1 VELSGFLR
9 NRRARL
15 SPADAGLVPGPRRQT
30 PGLRRAEVALL
41 AGISVDYYVRLE
53 QGRGPRPSE
62 QVVTALGRA
71 LQLTADEHAYLLRLT
86 RPAPVT
92 PPRAVP
98 GDVLRLLDRL
108 DDVPAMVLDAGYDM
122 LAWNRMLVALI
133 GDPAGWSP
141 RRRNRLRRLFT
152 GDVRTGNRLDLARRC
167 VADLRASGRYPA
179 DPAVRSL
186 VDELLADSPDFARLW
201 AEREVAVQW
210 TLTKRT
216 VHPVAGELEL
226 DCEILGVPGHEHR
239 LLVYTAAP
247 GTPSAD
253 GLRRLAQRVQEDSR
267 TRSDGARKKIPN
279 VTTTAD
285 DSAQCSP
292 IRVASAPTS
301 TGSTR
306 KPR

>member
-1 VELSGFLR
+1 MDRAELSGFLR
-9 NRRARL
+9 SHRARL
-15 SPADAGLVPGPRRQT
+15 RPADVGLVPGPRRQT

-71 LQLTADEHAYLLRLT
+71 LRLTGDEHAYLLRLT
-86 RPAPVT
+86 RPAAAG

-108 DDVPAMVLDAGYDM
+108 DDVPAMVIDACYDM
-122 LAWNRMLVALI
+122 VAWNRMLVALI
-133 GDPAGWSP
+133 GDPAAWPP
-141 RRRNRLRRLFT
+141 RRRNRLRRLFDT
-152 GDVRTGNRLDLARRC
+152 GDAHTGNRLELARRC
-167 VADLRASGRYPA
+167 VADLRAGGRYPA

-186 VDELLADSPDFARLW
+186 VDELRTESPEFARLW

-216 VHPVAGELEL
+216 VHPVAGPLEL

-247 GTPSAD
+247 GTPSAE
-253 GLRRLAQRVQEDSR
+253 GLRRLADGSR
-267 TRSDGARKKIPN
+267 TRSEGARKKIPK

-285 DSAQCSP
+285 DNAQCSP
-292 IRVASAPTS
+292 TRVASAPTS

-306 KPR
+306 NPR